1 MDKKQIDFLRKI
13 YNRPM
18 KVETLRRRCGI
29 DIKTYHLEYRTLEMS
44 DCFEVY
50 DISKDFEGT
59 AHITPKGREAVERY
73 DRDFRDE
80 ARAEKAIKQSSI
92 AIGASIVAV
101 LISLASLIA
110 QFI

>member
-1 MDKKQIDFLRKI
+1 MDKKQIEFLRKI
-13 YNRPM
+13 YNHPM

-80 ARAEKAIKQSSI
+80 ARAEKAIKQSWI
-92 AIGASIVAV
+92 AIVLSFAALITAILVA
-101 LISLASLIA
+101 I
-110 QFI
+110 FK

>member
-13 YNRPM
+13 YNRPI

-59 AHITPKGREAVERY
+59 AHITPKGREDVERY

-80 ARAEKAIKQSSI
+80 ARAEKAIKQSWI
-92 AIGASIVAV
+92 AIVLSFAALITAILVAV
-101 LISLASLIA
+101 
-110 QFI
+110 FK

>member
-1 MDKKQIDFLRKI
+1 MDKKQIEFLRKI
-13 YNRPM
+13 YNHPM

-29 DIKTYHLEYRTLEMS
+29 NIKTYHLEYRTLEMS

-80 ARAEKAIKQSSI
+80 ARAEKAIKQSWI
-92 AIGASIVAV
+92 AIVLSFAALITAILVA
-101 LISLASLIA
+101 I
-110 QFI
+110 FK

>member
-80 ARAEKAIKQSSI
+80 ARAEKAIKQSWI
-92 AIGASIVAV
+92 AIVLSFAALITAILVA
-101 LISLASLIA
+101 I
-110 QFI
+110 FK

>member
-59 AHITPKGREAVERY
+59 AHITPKGREAVEIY

-80 ARAEKAIKQSSI
+80 ARAEKAIKQSWI
-92 AIGASIVAV
+92 AIVLSFAALITAILVAV
-101 LISLASLIA
+101 
-110 QFI
+110 FK

>member
-59 AHITPKGREAVERY
+59 AHITPKGHEAVERY

-80 ARAEKAIKQSSI
+80 ARAEKAIKQSWI
-92 AIGASIVAV
+92 AIVLSFAALITAILVAV
-101 LISLASLIA
+101 
-110 QFI
+110 FK

>member
-1 MDKKQIDFLRKI
+1 MDKKQIEFLQKI
-13 YNRPM
+13 YNHPM

-80 ARAEKAIKQSSI
+80 ARAEKAIKQSWI
-92 AIGASIVAV
+92 AIVLSFAALITAILVA
-101 LISLASLIA
+101 I
-110 QFI
+110 FK

>member
-80 ARAEKAIKQSSI
+80 ARAEKAIKQSWI
-92 AIGASIVAV
+92 AIVLSFAALITAILVAV
-101 LISLASLIA
+101 
-110 QFI
+110 FK

>member
-18 KVETLRRRCGI
+18 KDETLRRRCGI

-80 ARAEKAIKQSSI
+80 ARAEKAIKQSWI
-92 AIGASIVAV
+92 AIVLSFAALITAILVA
-101 LISLASLIA
+101 I
-110 QFI
+110 FK